1 MRLPYNDSF
10 RPSANGF
17 PDLSKR
23 TFNAVDRIIIRKRQ
37 SRDRAIG
44 FGPLACPTSKQI
56 PLTTVGI
63 GADNSKVRAGTD
75 VLVSYTSGNYN
86 HIAGTHLNGFAML
99 AAESQSCR
107 AMINTEHFV
116 RCAVIMSK
124 GIDAVSPRI
133 APIILRKALLNSR
146 SAISY
151 LRFECLPIQQYRKDA
166 IRENAVVFEAE
177 LLRLNEFLLSNHGMS
192 LHM

>member
-17 PDLSKR
+17 PDLSQWA
-23 TFNAVDRIIIRKRQ
+23 FNAVDRIIIRNRQ

-63 GADNSKVRAGTD
+63 SANNRKVRAGAD
-75 VLVSYTSGNYN
+75 VLVSHTSGNYN
-86 HIAGTHLNGFAML
+86 HIAGMNLNGFAII
-99 AAESQSCR
+99 AAESQGRCAAISSK
-107 AMINTEHFV
+107 HFM
-116 RCAVIMSK
+116 RSAVIMSK

-133 APIILRKALLNSR
+133 APIILRKTLLNSG

-151 LRFECLPIQQYRKDA
+151 LRFERLPIQQYR
-166 IRENAVVFEAE
+166 
-177 LLRLNEFLLSNHGMS
+177 
-192 LHM
+192 